1 MYIIHYI
8 FFDLH
13 VSEDL
18 VVKAGAETADQ
29 GFFLAAQVI
38 RQVHHLLDL
47 SLAVLAIAVV
57 HLLLYNIGCRLRLSM
72 VRGGGSRSD
81 WRLFL

>member
-18 VVKAGAETADQ
+18 VVKAGPEAANQ
-29 GFFLAAQVI
+29 GLFLAAQVI
-38 RQVHHLLDL
+38 RQIHHLLNL
-47 SLAVLAIAVV
+47 PLAVLTVAVV
-57 HLLLYNIGCRLRLSM
+57 ELLLLLLHND
-72 VRGGGSRSD
+72 GS
-81 WRLFL
+81 

>member
-18 VVKAGAETADQ
+18 IIKAGSKAANR
-29 GFFLAAQVI
+29 GLFLAAQVI
-38 RQVHHLLDL
+38 RQVHHLLNL
-47 SLAVLAIAVV
+47 PLAVLTVTVV
-57 HLLLYNIGCRLRLSM
+57 ELLLLLLHND
-72 VRGGGSRSD
+72 GS
-81 WRLFL
+81 

>member
-18 VVKAGAETADQ
+18 VVEAGSEATNR
-29 GFFLAAQVI
+29 GLFLATQVI
-38 RQVHHLLDL
+38 RQVHHLLNL
-47 SLAVLAIAVV
+47 SLAVLTVAVV
-57 HLLLYNIGCRLRLSM
+57 ELLLLLLHND
-72 VRGGGSRSD
+72 GS
-81 WRLFL
+81 

>member
-18 VVKAGAETADQ
+18 VVEAGSEAANRRL
-29 GFFLAAQVI
+29 FLAAQVI
-38 RQVHHLLDL
+38 RQVHHLLNL
-47 SLAVLAIAVV
+47 PLAVLTVTVV
-57 HLLLYNIGCRLRLSM
+57 ELLLLLLHND
-72 VRGGGSRSD
+72 GS
-81 WRLFL
+81 

>member
-18 VVKAGAETADQ
+18 VVEAGPEAANR

-38 RQVHHLLDL
+38 RQVHHLLNL
-47 SLAVLAIAVV
+47 PLAVLTVAVV
-57 HLLLYNIGCRLRLSM
+57 ELLLLLLHND
-72 VRGGGSRSD
+72 GS
-81 WRLFL
+81 